1 MVPGSY
7 QVRLTVADVGAT
19 RPFRILPDPRLAA
32 SGVTQADLEQQFR
45 LAIAARDLASEVAD
59 LVTEVA
65 EARKQADNERLTAL
79 AGRLTAAGGR
89 YPTPELAEQTAFLT
103 NMTLV
108 ADQRMGRDVVERLV
122 ELRADLAR
130 AKAEFEAA
138 KK

>member
-7 QVRLTVADVGAT
+7 QVRLTVAGVGAA

-59 LVTEVA
+59 LVTAVA
-65 EARKQADNERLTAL
+65 EARKQADNERLRVL

-89 YPTPELAEQTAFLT
+89 YPTPELAEQAAFLA

-108 ADQRMGRDVVERLV
+108 ADQRMGRDVVERLA
-122 ELRADLAR
+122 ELRGELAR
-130 AKAEFEAA
+130 AKTDFLVA